1 MDLRKLDVHAAIC
14 DELKELYHRKNA
26 DYGDSFADAR
36 VKLPG
41 YTQGKLYDKLNRF
54 INLSQRGEQTAL
66 VDESLDDTLM
76 DLANYAIMELTE
88 RRMAKMRPLQRLS
101 DLTFGEG
108 GGLCDME

>member
-14 DELKELYHRKNA
+14 DELKELYRRKNA

-36 VKLPG
+36 AKLPG

-54 INLSQRGEQTAL
+54 INLSQHGEETAQ

-76 DLANYAIMELTE
+76 DLANYAVMELTE
-88 RRMAKMRPLQRLS
+88 RRMEKMRPPQRLS
-101 DLTFGEG
+101 EITFGEG
-108 GGLCDME
+108 GGLCDVE